1 MLMLNRRLVA
11 VLLVAVLVS
20 VLPLS
25 AVFASDAMPAV
36 PVGTDQQLAQPIV
49 IVNTSF
55 LNVRSGPGA
64 IYSIIGTLPG
74 GVELPVMGRN
84 GDATWWQVQSVYGM
98 GWVYAEFVIPRGDF
112 RAVPVVQVTGASF
125 TRPTAAVIGVPAT
138 VYVAPD
144 QMASVL
150 GLALVGSDM
159 PIMGKTGDGVWWQI
173 ETNVGLGWVMQE
185 AVALRGDA
193 TLVPVVT
200 AEAAPMV
207 DVVSSSGAGVA
218 TGGAYGRPVALHYGP
233 GEMTVRTAPSY
244 DADSAGVIKQ
254 YDRVEVL
261 DYSDDGEFALIL
273 FMGDRMG
280 WIIVDEVAISDPS
293 DWRTQVWFS
302 EASFLDLRTA
312 PSMDASVVATVPSG
326 SRLVVVNDAAGGWL
340 QVSHANGTGW
350 IPGDSVDIIRNGPR
364 TAPAG
369 QGGGGAQLSG
379 NVVQPS
385 AADLVAAP
393 QPMPARNYVI
403 VNTSFLNIRSGPG
416 ANYTVVQTVSGGTEL
431 DVTAATPDTIWL
443 LVQGA
448 FGSGWVNAEFVIFRG
463 NYDAL
468 NYIRYADA
476 VASTTQPEVVVSAP
490 INVYQGIGVDSGL
503 LGTAPGGMTLRV
515 IGRTL
520 DGNWMQ
526 VETSQGNGWVL
537 ASTVVFRGNIAQ
549 VPVVG

>member
-1 MLMLNRRLVA
+1 
-11 VLLVAVLVS
+11 
-20 VLPLS
+20 
-25 AVFASDAMPAV
+25 MPAASLG
-36 PVGTDQQLAQPIV
+36 PDQQLAQPIV

-64 IYSIIGTLPG
+64 IYSIVGTLPG
-74 GVELPVMGRN
+74 GVELAVMGRN
-84 GDATWWQVQSVYGM
+84 NDATWWQVQSPYGM

-112 RAVPVVQVTGASF
+112 RAVPVVRITGATF
-125 TRPTAAVIGVPAT
+125 ARPTAAVTGTPAT

-144 QMASVL
+144 SMASVL
-150 GLALVGSDM
+150 GLALMGSDM
-159 PIMGKTGDGVWWQI
+159 PITGQTADGAWWQI

-193 TLVPVVT
+193 TMVPVVT
-200 AEAAPMV
+200 ANTGA
-207 DVVSSSGAGVA
+207 VVMPGSDADLVGM
-218 TGGAYGRPVALHYGP
+218 YGRPVALHYRDGD
-233 GEMTVRTAPSY
+233 MTVKTAPDY
-244 DADSAGVIKQ
+244 DAEGVGELRQ

-261 DYSDDGEFALIL
+261 DFSDDGEFALIL

-302 EASFLDLRTA
+302 EASFLDLRAA
-312 PSMDASVVATVPSG
+312 PTMESEVLATVPSM
-326 SRLVVVNDAAGGWL
+326 SRLVVVNDAEGGWL
-340 QVSHANGTGW
+340 QVAHANGTGW
-350 IPGDSVDIIRNGPR
+350 VPGTAVDIIRNGPR

-379 NVVQPS
+379 NIVQPS
-385 AADLVAAP
+385 AAGLVAAP
-393 QPMPARNYVI
+393 PAALARNYVI

-416 ANYTVVQTVSGGTEL
+416 AQFTVVQTVRGGTEL
-431 DVTAATPDTIWL
+431 NVTAATPDTAWM
-443 LVQGA
+443 LVQGD

-468 NYIRYADA
+468 NYIRYEEA
-476 VASTTQPEVVVSAP
+476 VAPTTQPEVIVSAP
-490 INVYQGIGVDSGL
+490 INVYQGVGIDSGL
-503 LGTAPGGMTLRV
+503 LGTAPGGMNLRV

-520 DGNWMQ
+520 DGNWLQ

-537 ASTVVFRGNIAQ
+537 VSTVTFRGNIAQ
-549 VPVVG
+549 VPIVG